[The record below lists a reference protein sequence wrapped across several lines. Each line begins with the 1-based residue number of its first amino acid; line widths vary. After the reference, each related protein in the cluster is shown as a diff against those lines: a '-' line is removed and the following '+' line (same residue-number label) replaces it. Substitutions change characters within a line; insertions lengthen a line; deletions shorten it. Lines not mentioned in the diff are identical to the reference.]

1 MGHKRALGPAA
12 GLNWFRGVGV
22 ALSNAAIAQQD
33 SQPQPPAAAP
43 APAAQTTSPAVPYLG
58 PGTYSTYG
66 PQTYG
71 PGGTQFNLGNG
82 LRSSKDPAVR

>member
-1 MGHKRALGPAA
+1 MSRSV
-12 GLNWFRGVGV
+12 GLSIIGAMAV

-33 SQPQPPAAAP
+33 PQPQPAAPP

-66 PQTYG
+66 SQTYG
-71 PGGTQFNLGNG
+71 PDGTQFNLGNG
-82 LRSSKDPAVR
+82 T